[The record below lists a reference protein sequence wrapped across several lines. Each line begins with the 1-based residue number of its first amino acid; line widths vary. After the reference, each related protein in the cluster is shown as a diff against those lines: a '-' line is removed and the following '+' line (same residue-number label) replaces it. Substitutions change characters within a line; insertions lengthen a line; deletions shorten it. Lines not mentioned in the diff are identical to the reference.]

1 MSKNNIHRIFFAVL
15 ALVVA
20 SLSCVSAPGGASP
33 GDTSPDGL
41 QEAGQFACDGTAYL
55 IVTGEITSQ
64 GTNQFG
70 TRGCEYVL
78 KIRNNDPERAINF
91 YIYQHE
97 KDGYAHTEK
106 SHWMGNIL
114 VEPGQVGTWTGSIYI
129 YTDPDA
135 DGPVMSISEKIAGV
149 YNLPECAQKRQ
160 DEKFFEQVSIPLD
173 PMCPVE

>member
-1 MSKNNIHRIFFAVL
+1 MLKLNIHSTFFAVL
-15 ALVVA
+15 ALVIA
-20 SLSCVSAPGGASP
+20 SLSCSGGAP
-33 GDTSPDGL
+33 PADATEEGL
-41 QEAGQFACDGTAYL
+41 QKTDQLACDGTAYL

-78 KIRNNDPERAINF
+78 KVKNNDPEQAINF

-106 SHWMGNIL
+106 SHWMGNIQIA
-114 VEPGQVGTWTGSIYI
+114 PGQEATWPGSIYI

-135 DGPVMSISEKIAGV
+135 DGPVMSIPEKIAGV
-149 YNLPECAQKRQ
+149 YSTPECADKRQ
-160 DEKFFEQVSIPLD
+160 DLEFFEQSSIPLNPVC
-173 PMCPVE
+173 PME